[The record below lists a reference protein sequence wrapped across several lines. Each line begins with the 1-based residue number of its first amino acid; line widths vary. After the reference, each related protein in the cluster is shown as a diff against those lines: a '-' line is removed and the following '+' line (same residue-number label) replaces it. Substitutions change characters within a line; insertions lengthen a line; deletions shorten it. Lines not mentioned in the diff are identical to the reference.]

1 MIQPYGIRKVVGS
14 INAEGDAYWPA
25 AMRRTYFEQQ
35 TLWKFIRSAFE
46 RHILLYLIHYAY
58 PGDLIKSAVEFG
70 CGYGRM
76 LPVLSEFSNFGVVGI
91 ERDQELARIAL
102 SLQPDYLIHCVNSF
116 ADVQSK
122 IADKSAQLILTYTVL
137 QHLTDEECKQTIAQ
151 MKRILDPEGFIV
163 ICEDTGNVSGP
174 DYYQRTMD
182 QYQDLFIGMK
192 MFCQAPRQF
201 EDGRMVGQHMAFRWP

>member
-35 TLWKFIRSAFE
+35 ALWQFIRSA
-46 RHILLYLIHYAY
+46 YA
-58 PGDLIKSAVEFG
+58 GNFIKLAVEFG

-76 LPVLSEFSNFGVVGI
+76 LPVLSEFTTGISDRSLQNDVIGI

-102 SLQPDYLIHCVNSF
+102 SLEPHYLIHCVNSF

-122 IADKSAQLILTYTVL
+122 IADKSVQLILTYTVL
-137 QHLTDEECKQTIAQ
+137 QHLTDEECRQTIAQ
-151 MKRILDPEGFIV
+151 MKRILDPKGFIV
-163 ICEDTGNVSGP
+163 ICEDTGDVSGP
-174 DYYQRTMD
+174 DYYQRTVD

-192 MFCQAPRQF
+192 MFSQAPRQF
-201 EDGRMVGQHMAFRWP
+201 EDGRIVGQHVAFRWP

>member
-35 TLWKFIRSAFE
+35 MLYQFIFSVRSGYFIR
-46 RHILLYLIHYAY
+46 L
-58 PGDLIKSAVEFG
+58 AVEFG
-70 CGYGRM
+70 CGYGHM
-76 LPVLSEFSNFGVVGI
+76 LPVLSEFSGEVMGI
-91 ERDQELARIAL
+91 ERDAELSAIAA
-102 SLQPDYLIHCVNSF
+102 SLQPRYRICNVNALS
-116 ADVQSK
+116 DVSL
-122 IADKSAQLILTYTVL
+122 ADKSVQLIVTYTVL
-137 QHLTDEECKQTIAQ
+137 QHLTDEECRQTIVQ